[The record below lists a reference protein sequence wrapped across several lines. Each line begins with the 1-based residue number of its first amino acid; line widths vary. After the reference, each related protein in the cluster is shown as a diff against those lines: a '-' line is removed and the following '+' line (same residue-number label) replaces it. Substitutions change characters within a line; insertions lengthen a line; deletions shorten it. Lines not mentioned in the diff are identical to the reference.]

1 MYKSR
6 RGVDRSHLGNRRKK
20 GAVVFCFFFFPL
32 GSGNLAQ
39 SPRVAGG
46 RSPSSR
52 GSGAWKLSPGGKQ
65 QEEGTGSC
73 RHTWDL
79 PAGVSARRNSAW
91 TYSCLLLQQPVRAVM
106 SQHHPKCL
114 PLPGSQQLALL
125 TLAQSSGQGF
135 LFPGFPPTA
144 LKCPCTGP
152 CPRTGCDYFRSTL
165 CTVPFREPST
175 CSHSHRASQAQS
187 CSFQRGARLDQSRS
201 SPRPGCHQRQGAS
214 FQPRGQKTPKASFL
228 TAKPLPWDRKT

>member
-1 MYKSR
+1 MFF
-6 RGVDRSHLGNRRKK
+6 V
-20 GAVVFCFFFFPL
+20 FFFFPL

-65 QEEGTGSC
+65 QEEGTGSR

-125 TLAQSSGQGF
+125 TLSQSSGQGF

-144 LKCPCTGP
+144 LKCPCTGLVLELGVI
-152 CPRTGCDYFRSTL
+152 TF
-165 CTVPFREPST
+165 
-175 CSHSHRASQAQS
+175 
-187 CSFQRGARLDQSRS
+187 GARFAPCLLESHLLVLTLTEPLRLRAALFSEGHGSIKADLARGLAATKGRVQAFSLEARK
-201 SPRPGCHQRQGAS
+201 PQKPAS
-214 FQPRGQKTPKASFL
+214 
-228 TAKPLPWDRKT
+228 